1 MIPSEPF
8 IRRPIATT
16 LLTLAILLAGF
27 LAFKLLPVSPLP
39 QVDFP
44 TISVSAKLPG
54 ASPETMAA
62 TVATPLERAL
72 GRIAGVTEITSSSS
86 LASSRITLQFDLNRD
101 INGAARDVQA
111 AINAARSLLPTGMPS
126 NPTYRKV
133 NPADAP
139 IMIIGLTSDSLTRGQ
154 MYDAADSILGQKLA
168 QVEGIGD
175 VNIGGGAQPAVRVEM
190 NPLQLNHYGIGM
202 ETVRA
207 AITST
212 NANRPKG
219 YLEDEQRHWQVQ
231 ANDQAGKASDYLP
244 LVVSYQNGAAVRVS
258 DVAEVKDSV
267 LDVRNAGLL
276 GKQPA
281 VMIILFRQPGANII
295 ETVERVNALL
305 PQLQASI
312 PAAIKMQVVMDR
324 TSTIRASLTEVERSL
339 VISIALVILVVFL
352 FLRNGRATAIPAIT
366 VPVSLV
372 GTFAVM
378 YLSGFSL
385 NNLSLMALTIATGF
399 VVDDTIVVLENIS
412 RHIENGMKPLQAALQ
427 GAREVGFTVLS
438 MSISLIAVFIPI
450 LMMGGIIGRL
460 FREFAVTLSVA
471 IMVSLLVSL
480 TTTPMLCARWLKP
493 HAERPPGRL
502 FRWSENVFE
511 RMLAGYRRSLGWALR
526 HGPLMML
533 ILGATIALNVYL
545 YVIVP
550 KGFFPQQD
558 TGRLTGM
565 IKADQS
571 ISFQAMQQKLQR
583 FIDVVGQDPAVDKV
597 IGFTGGGQRNTANMF
612 VSLKSLGERTETADQ
627 VIARLR
633 KRLAR
638 EPGAQLFLQSVQD
651 IRIGGRAANAQYQYT
666 LQGDDLNA
674 LRSWTPKVQQAL
686 QKLPMLADISSDQ
699 EIKGLQTTLTFD
711 RDAMARL
718 GLTQS
723 QVDAVLN
730 DAFGQRQVSTIYN
743 PLNQYHVVLEV
754 APQFWQNPEGLRSIY
769 LQTPSGS
776 PTPLSA
782 FARWEATNTSLS
794 VNHQSQF
801 AATTLSF
808 NLPPGTSLSDA
819 TAAIDKATA
828 AIGLPSSIHG
838 SFQGTAK
845 SFQDSLDSQPMLI
858 LAALVA
864 VYIVLGML
872 YESVVHP
879 LTILSTLPS
888 AGVGAL
894 LALLATGGEFNI
906 IALIGVLLLIGIVK
920 KNAIMMIDFALS
932 AEREQGLSSHEAIL
946 QACLLRFR
954 PIMMTTLAALFGALP
969 LALGHGD
976 GAEMRT
982 PLGISIVGG
991 LLLSQLLT
999 LYTTPV
1005 VYLYLDRFRLWCQ
1018 QWRDSARAQAA
1029 AGHKE

>member
-1 MIPSEPF
+1 M
-8 IRRPIATT
+8 RRPVATT
-16 LLTLAILLAGF
+16 LLTLAILLAGL

-44 TISVSAKLPG
+44 TISVSARLPG

-72 GRIAGVTEITSSSS
+72 GRIAGVTEMTSSSS
-86 LASSRITLQFDLNRD
+86 LGSTRVTLQFELDRD
-101 INGAARDVQA
+101 IDGAARDVQA

-139 IMIIGLTSDSLTRGQ
+139 IMIIALTSDSLSRGQ
-154 MYDAADSILGQKLA
+154 MYDAADTILGQKLA

-175 VNIGGGAQPAVRVEM
+175 VNVGGGAQPAVRVEL
-190 NPLQLNHYGIGM
+190 NPRQLNHYGIGM
-202 ETVRA
+202 ETVRG
-207 AITST
+207 AIAGT

-219 YLEDEQRHWQVQ
+219 FLENDERHWQVQ
-231 ANDQAGKASDYLP
+231 ANDQATKASDYLP
-244 LVVSYQNGAAVRVS
+244 LIVSYKNGAAVRIA

-267 LDVRNAGLL
+267 VDLRNAGLL
-276 GKQPA
+276 GRQPA
-281 VMIILFRQPGANII
+281 VMLMLFRQPGANII
-295 ETVERVNALL
+295 ETIDRVKALL

-312 PAAIKMQVVMDR
+312 PAAINMQVVMDR
-324 TSTIRASLTEVERSL
+324 SPTIRASLQEVERSL
-339 VISIALVILVVFL
+339 LISVALVILVVFL

-372 GTFAVM
+372 GAFSVM
-378 YLSGFSL
+378 YLAGFSL

-399 VVDDTIVVLENIS
+399 VVDDTIVVLENIA
-412 RHIENGMKPLQAALQ
+412 RHIEDGMKPMQAALR

-438 MSISLIAVFIPI
+438 MSVSLIAVFIPI
-450 LMMGGIIGRL
+450 LLMGGVIGRL

-471 IMVSLLVSL
+471 ILVSLLVSL

-493 HAERPPGRL
+493 REERPPGRL
-502 FRWSENVFE
+502 FQWSERVFDA
-511 RMLAGYRRSLGWALR
+511 MLDGYRRSLDWALR

-533 ILGATIALNVYL
+533 ILAATIGLNVYL
-545 YVIVP
+545 YLAVP

-558 TGRLTGM
+558 TGRLNGM
-565 IKADQS
+565 IRADQN

-583 FIDVVGQDPAVDKV
+583 FITVVSQDPAVDAV
-597 IGFTGGGQRNTANMF
+597 LGFTGGGQRNSANMF
-612 VSLKSLGERTETADQ
+612 VSLKPLSQRGESSDQ

-633 KRLAR
+633 KTLAR
-638 EPGAQLFLQSVQD
+638 EPGAQLFLQAVQD
-651 IRIGGRAANAQYQYT
+651 IRIGGRSSNAQYQYT
-666 LQGDDLNA
+666 LQGDDLA
-674 LRSWTPKVQQAL
+674 ELREWTPKVQQAL
-686 QKLPMLADISSDQ
+686 MKLPMLADVNTDQ
-699 EIKGLQTTLTFD
+699 EVKGLQTTLVFD

-718 GLTQS
+718 GLTQA
-723 QVDAVLN
+723 QVDAALN

-743 PLNQYHVVLEV
+743 ALNQYRVVMEV
-754 APQFWQNPEGLRSIY
+754 APQYWQGPDGLDSIF
-769 LQTPSGS
+769 LQTPGGQ

-782 FARWEATNTSLS
+782 VARWAPGNTALS

-801 AATTLSF
+801 AAATVSF
-808 NLPPGTSLSDA
+808 NLPPGAALSDA
-819 TAAIDKATA
+819 TDAINQALA
-828 AIGLPSSIHG
+828 GVGLPSSIHG
-838 SFQGTAK
+838 SFQGSAK
-845 SFQDSLDSQPMLI
+845 TFQASLDSQPLLI
-858 LAALVA
+858 LAALIA

-879 LTILSTLPS
+879 VTILSTLPS

-894 LALLATGGEFNI
+894 LAIIATGGEFNV

-920 KNAIMMIDFALS
+920 KNAIMMIDFALN
-932 AEREQGLSSHEAIL
+932 AEREQQMTPEQAIR

-969 LALGHGD
+969 LALGRGD
-976 GAEMRT
+976 GAELRT

-1005 VYLYLDRFRLWCQ
+1005 VYLYLDRFRLWCRR
-1018 QWRDSARAQAA
+1018 WRPARAALNRGA
-1029 AGHKE
+1029 EE